1 MSRLNGTANVRL
13 AGIRQHLTSGS
24 RASSLGLAP
33 SSRTTT
39 TTAAAD
45 NNNNS
50 SRTTQHDDHGRHS
63 STTRDPSSSK
73 KKKKDTPSTV
83 WTNPLNYRYWLSIQA
98 RWSDNDVYGH
108 MNKFRAIPF
117 PFLSLSSGLPSYRR
131 KKKEKKRKELVDY
144 RSQVRQRADEG
155 QTWVTNGSA
164 KYYELFDTI
173 VNKYIQEEGKG
184 GGEKMIGLVVHS
196 SCDYLAPVAGF
207 PGQVVLGLATAKVG
221 ETSVRWR
228 VGVWSV
234 DPRTTTTTTTTSSSS
249 VDYKDHANSCHAYG
263 LFIHTFVNPNSRHQ
277 PTPLSPAL
285 RNAAL
290 RLLVHNNS

>member
-108 MNKFRAIPF
+108 MN
-117 PFLSLSSGLPSYRR
+117 
-131 KKKEKKRKELVDY
+131 
-144 RSQVRQRADEG
+144 
-155 QTWVTNGSA
+155 NA